1 MQYEKQNYITGMI
14 LFVKTKKKDP
24 ETLYGCVLAQFLRM
38 YVSVLIGEKRARN
51 AYVVIL
57 RARTQSF

>member
-1 MQYEKQNYITGMI
+1 M
-14 LFVKTKKKDP
+14 FVKTKKKDP

-57 RARTQSF
+57 RARTQSFEFDLI